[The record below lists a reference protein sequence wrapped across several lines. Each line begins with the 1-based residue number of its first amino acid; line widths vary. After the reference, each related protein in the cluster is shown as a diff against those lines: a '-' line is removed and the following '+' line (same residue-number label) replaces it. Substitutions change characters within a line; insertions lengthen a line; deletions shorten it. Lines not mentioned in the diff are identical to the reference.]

1 MTPPNIRNFYQNCDP
16 TKPLN
21 YGNTEDKSYYIDFAS
36 VRGVEVI
43 QELKD
48 SIEWEGNNTY
58 QLFTGQIGCG
68 KTTELWRLK
77 TELEQDNWGVVFLD
91 ASIGLDINDVRVTD
105 LLIFI
110 ACGVSDEYIKNT
122 EENFL
127 ERCFP
132 TFQNIFNQILN
143 IIDRRLIISEI
154 GLSVGLATITAQ
166 VKQNST
172 IRDRL
177 SNQLG
182 MFMPDLIRA
191 INEEVIRLVIEKL
204 NNQGKRGLV
213 VIVDGLDKVIDI
225 EQAESL
231 FIHHTGQLRSFR
243 CHIIYT
249 IPMSLVF
256 SDRFQALL
264 QNFAETPKV
273 LPMIPVRRRNGGE
286 HEEGMELLK
295 EMVLKRVFPDLQK
308 NQLFEQIPLLF
319 ESDEALN
326 RLCRVSGGHVRYI
339 LLYLRDWIVREG
351 QLPLSQLYL
360 ERIIVTYCSNI
371 CLGIT
376 EDDWK
381 LLCQVAKTQEVA
393 GAKYYEKLIH
403 SLFVYKYDEQG
414 QAWFD
419 VNPIL
424 AESKKMKKECQAEIE
439 ERNND

>member
-1 MTPPNIRNFYQNCDP
+1 MCLNIEKFYQNCDP
-16 TKPLN
+16 KKPLN

-48 SIEWEGNNTY
+48 SIEWDENHTY

-91 ASIGLDINDVRVTD
+91 TNIGLDVNDVRLTD

-127 ERCFP
+127 EQCFP

-191 INEEVIRLVIEKL
+191 INEEVIRLVIDKL
-204 NNQGKRGLV
+204 RNQGKKGLV
-213 VIVDGLDKVIDI
+213 VIVDGLDKMIDLT
-225 EQAESL
+225 QAGSL
-231 FIHHTGQLRSFR
+231 FIDRTQQLRSFR

-308 NQLFEQIPLLF
+308 DQLFEQIPLLF

-339 LLYLRDWIVREG
+339 LLYLREWIKS
-351 QLPLSQLYL
+351 QKTLPLSQPDL
-360 ERIIVTYCSNI
+360 EEIIVKYCSDI

-376 EDDWK
+376 EEDWE

-393 GAKYYEKLIH
+393 GAKYYERLIH

-424 AESKKMKKECQAEIE
+424 AESKKMKEKCQVEIE

>member
-1 MTPPNIRNFYQNCDP
+1 MDANIRNFFNNCDP

-21 YGNTEDKSYYIDFAS
+21 YGNTEDKSYYIDFTS

-43 QELKD
+43 KQLKD
-48 SIEWEGNNTY
+48 SIEWDTNRTY

-91 ASIGLDINDVRVTD
+91 ASIGLELNDLHVTD

-110 ACGVSDEYIKNT
+110 AYGISNEYIKNT
-122 EENFL
+122 NENFL
-127 ERCFP
+127 GQCFP
-132 TFQNIFNQILN
+132 KFQNIFNQILG
-143 IIDRRLIISEI
+143 IIQERLTITDI
-154 GLSVGLATITAQ
+154 GLSVGLATITAH
-166 VKQNST
+166 VKESPN

-191 INEEVIRLVIEKL
+191 INEEVIGLVIKKL
-204 NNQGKRGLV
+204 ENQGKKGLV
-213 VIVDGLDKVIDI
+213 VIVDGLDKIIDI
-225 EQAESL
+225 EQAKSL
-231 FIHHTGQLRSFR
+231 FINRTQQLRSFI

-256 SDRFQALL
+256 SDNFQALL

-273 LPMIPVRRRNGGE
+273 LPMIPVRRRDGGE
-286 HEEGMELLK
+286 HKEGMELLK
-295 EMVLKRVFPDLQK
+295 EMVLKRVFPYLPK

-326 RLCRVSGGHVRYI
+326 RLCRISGGHVRYI
-339 LLYLRDWIVREG
+339 LLYLRDWIRSQE
-351 QLPLSQLYL
+351 QLPLSQPYL
-360 ERIIVTYCSNI
+360 ERIIVKYCSDI

-376 EDDWK
+376 EEDWR
-381 LLCQVAKTQEVA
+381 LLCQVAKTQELA
-393 GAKYYEKLIH
+393 GAKYYERLIR

-424 AESKKMKKECQAEIE
+424 AESKKMKKECQAETE
-439 ERNND
+439 DYNND